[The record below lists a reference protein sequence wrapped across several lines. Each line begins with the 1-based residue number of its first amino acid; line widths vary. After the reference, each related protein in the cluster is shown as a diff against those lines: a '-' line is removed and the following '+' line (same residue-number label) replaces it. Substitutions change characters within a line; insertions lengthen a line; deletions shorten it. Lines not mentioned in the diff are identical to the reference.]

1 METQCHGHGPNELFE
16 TYKVPDNIYFTIT
29 TIQTNQEDLLEM
41 DVYLF
46 DVYVEGKFETHG
58 SVTSRIGYR
67 SPNDC
72 YDAALVFIIE
82 NWNTI
87 EEYYGIKLTQSQPSL
102 PQFHFGESSA
112 KIGEYYY
119 SVDESGLWDVN
130 NILIKHKHSKELEEQ
145 LNTEN

>member
-1 METQCHGHGPNELFE
+1 MVTRGHGHGPDELFT
-16 TYKVPDNIYFTIT
+16 TYKVPDKIYFSIT
-29 TIQTNQEDLLEM
+29 VIQTNQDDLMEM

-58 SVTSRIGYR
+58 SVTSKIGYR

-87 EEYYGIKLTQSQPSL
+87 EEYYGIQLAQSVPSL
-102 PQFHFGESSA
+102 PQFHFGEKSS

-119 SVDESGLWDVN
+119 SVDESGLWDTN
-130 NILIKHKHSKELEEQ
+130 SILIKHKHTEEMEQ
-145 LNTEN
+145 ENNTEN